1 MARSINTIIAL
12 LDAEQAAQTGL
23 SGLNSVSNSSI
34 YKLWKYIVAAQ
45 MFLQETLW
53 DIFKTDIETQVS
65 LATPGTPT
73 WLKDKILN
81 YFQYSSVTPQILEL
95 VNFVPTYPTIDS
107 NLRII
112 TRCAI
117 SNYGLNTCL
126 VKVAKSDPPQILL
139 AAELTALDS
148 FLNNGGDGTIPGSS
162 VGLGFAG
169 INYNV
174 QSYNSDKLYLVAE
187 IIYNGQ
193 YASTIQD
200 AVEVAINEY
209 LSLLPF
215 DSKVKITAL
224 TDAIQ
229 LVEGVSDVIITDLAM
244 RSDATAFSNK
254 TYLVQ
259 NKTTILSSYPTF
271 AGYIVE
277 ETTAS
282 NTFADTLTYTAE

>member
-1 MARSINTIIAL
+1 MARSIATILAL
-12 LDAEQAAQTGL
+12 MDAEQAAQTGL

-95 VNFVPTYPTIDS
+95 VNFVPTYPIVDS

-139 AAELTALDS
+139 AAELTALNS
-148 FLNNGGDGTIPGSS
+148 FLNNGGDGTIAGSS

-187 IIYNGQ
+187 IVYNGQ
-193 YASTIQD
+193 YSNTIQEN
-200 AVEVAINEY
+200 VETAINNY

-244 RSDATAFSNK
+244 RSDATAFANK